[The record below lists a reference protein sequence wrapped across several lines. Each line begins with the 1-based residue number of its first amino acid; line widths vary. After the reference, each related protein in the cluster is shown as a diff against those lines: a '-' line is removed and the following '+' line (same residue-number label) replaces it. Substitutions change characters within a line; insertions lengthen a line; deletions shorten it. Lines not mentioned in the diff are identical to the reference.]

1 MSSSYF
7 FNNFLITNKI
17 SIDFRLNNEYLM
29 AWLFELCDFSY
40 SVFYPPRRRRREN
53 YVNYLL
59 SSFSFSYSAG
69 FWVLT
74 EFVNQIKEKKSQN
87 RRMHIVKI
95 FEMRYPILY
104 VDTIAKIPKF
114 AKHKKWGAFDRRK
127 PWKVIKSVTL
137 GDDTF

>member
-1 MSSSYF
+1 MFSSYF

-95 FEMRYPILY
+95 FEMRYPIFWIQLQKSLY
-104 VDTIAKIPKF
+104 SLNK
-114 AKHKKWGAFDRRK
+114 KKWVAFDRRK